1 MITTIVFVFL
11 GLVVLFAIIR
21 MIAWAITPSTV
32 VIVDRADDE
41 YLDVA
46 TGVIAGSIV
55 GAVVAEEIIA
65 HSAPQVVYEPMM
77 AVDYTDAEVVS
88 GETEVTTEN

>member
-1 MITTIVFVFL
+1 MITTIFFVFI

-21 MIAWAITPSTV
+21 MIAWAITPSV

-46 TGVIAGSIV
+46 TGVVAGSIV

-65 HSAPQVVYEPMM
+65 HSAPQVVYESIT
-77 AVDYTDAEVVS
+77 AIDYTDAEVIS
-88 GETEVTTEN
+88 GETEVTTEE